1 MCTLVILINLARSA
15 HISVPNDD
23 GQLGASFSTGLRRV
37 VLVLTPM
44 SHSANVLYIIMKINP
59 RKHAHIPDLVIC
71 VLARVL
77 ACVRRACVHVHG
89 YVEGRW

>member
-1 MCTLVILINLARSA
+1 
-15 HISVPNDD
+15 
-23 GQLGASFSTGLRRV
+23 

-59 RKHAHIPDLVIC
+59 RKHAHIPDLLIC
-71 VLARVL
+71 VLACVL

-89 YVEGRW
+89 CVEGRWWDPREDIRTERQVWHN